1 MEVTPMQVDQDK
13 LQDFLGRFV
22 GDMGGVATMAMVAL
36 GNDLGLYE
44 AMDGK
49 GPLDAAALAAATGC
63 NRRLLQ
69 EWLDQ
74 QAAAGY
80 VEYDAAN
87 GRYELPAEQAFA
99 LAQRNSPAFVAG
111 GSLALA
117 SMFHD
122 LDRVAEAFR
131 HDGALAWGD
140 HHPILF
146 RGTAEFF
153 RPGYQANLTA
163 AWIPALDGVEAR
175 LKSGIRVADIGCG
188 HGVSSI
194 VMAQAYPASEVH
206 GFDYHAPSIEVA
218 RESARQ
224 AGVAERVQFDVA
236 RASTFDGN
244 FDLVCFFD
252 CLHDMGD
259 PVGIAKH
266 TRDRLN
272 ENGTVMLVE
281 PFAHD
286 DRAVNLTL
294 PSAKVFYGAS
304 TFICTPNSLSQEVGR
319 AMGAQA
325 GEAGMR
331 AVFDEAG
338 YSHFRRVTETPFN
351 IVYEARV

>member
-1 MEVTPMQVDQDK
+1 MQIDQGK
-13 LQDFLGRFV
+13 VQAFLGKFV
-22 GDMGGVATMAMVAL
+22 GDLGGVATIAMVAL

-49 GPLDAAALAAATGC
+49 GPLDVAALGAATGC
-63 NRRLLQ
+63 NRRLVQ

-80 VEYDAAN
+80 VTFDAGS
-87 GRYELPAEQAFA
+87 GRYELPPEHGFA
-99 LAQRNSPAFVAG
+99 LAQRQSPAYVAG
-111 GSLALA
+111 GSLVMAA
-117 SMFHD
+117 MFHD
-122 LDRVAEAFR
+122 LERVAEAFR
-131 HDGALAWGD
+131 GDGGLPWGA
-140 HHPILF
+140 HHPHLF

-153 RPGYQANLTA
+153 RPGYQTNLTA

-175 LKSGIRVADIGCG
+175 LQSGIRVADIGCG

-194 VMAQAYPASEVH
+194 VMAQSYPNSEVH
-206 GFDYHAPSIEVA
+206 GFDYHAPSIDVA
-218 RESARQ
+218 RESAES
-224 AGVAERVQFDVA
+224 AGVANRVRFNVA
-236 RASTFDGN
+236 RASEFTGRFE
-244 FDLVCFFD
+244 LVCFFD

-259 PVGIAKH
+259 PVGIARH
-266 TRDRLN
+266 TRSQLAP
-272 ENGTVMLVE
+272 EGTVMLVE

-286 DRAVNLTL
+286 DRAVNHTL

-331 AVFDEAG
+331 AVFEEAG
-338 YSHFRRVTETPFN
+338 YRHFRRVTETPFN

>member
-1 MEVTPMQVDQDK
+1 MDEGKVQA
-13 LQDFLGRFV
+13 FLGRFV
-22 GDMGGVATMAMVAL
+22 GDLGGVTTIAMVAL
-36 GNDLGLYE
+36 ANELGLYQ

-80 VEYDAAN
+80 LAYDAET
-87 GRYELPAEQAFA
+87 GRYELPAEHAFA
-99 LAQRNSPAFVAG
+99 LAQRQSPAFVAG
-111 GSLALA
+111 GSLVVA

-122 LDRVAEAFR
+122 LERVAAAFR
-131 HDGALAWGD
+131 GDGGLPWGD
-140 HHPILF
+140 HHPHLF

-153 RPGYQANLTA
+153 RPGYQTNLTTS
-163 AWIPALDGVEAR
+163 WIPALDGVEAR
-175 LKSGIRVADIGCG
+175 LRAGIRVADIGCG
-188 HGVSSI
+188 YGISTI
-194 VMAQAYPASEVH
+194 VMAKAYPASRIH

-218 RESARQ
+218 RQSAHD
-224 AGVAERVQFDVA
+224 AAMGERVHFDVA
-236 RASTFDGN
+236 RANAFSGR
-244 FDLVCFFD
+244 FDLICFFD

-266 TRDRLN
+266 ARAQLDDG
-272 ENGTVMLVE
+272 GTVMLVE

-286 DRAVNLTL
+286 DRATNHGLA
-294 PSAKVFYGAS
+294 SAKVFYGAS

-351 IVYEARV
+351 IVYEARA

>member
-1 MEVTPMQVDQDK
+1 MQIDQSK
-13 LQDFLGRFV
+13 VQTFLGRFV
-22 GDMGGVATMAMVAL
+22 GDLGGVATIAMVAL
-36 GNDLGLYE
+36 GNELGLYE
-44 AMDGK
+44 AMDGR
-49 GPLDAAALAAATGC
+49 GPVDAAALAEATRC
-63 NRRLLQ
+63 NRRLVR

-80 VEYDAAN
+80 VTYDAAA
-87 GRYELPAEQAFA
+87 GRYELPAEHAFA
-99 LAQRNSPAFVAG
+99 LAQRQSPAFVAG
-111 GSLALA
+111 GSLVMAA
-117 SMFHD
+117 MFHD
-122 LDRVAEAFR
+122 LERVAEAFR
-131 HDGALAWGD
+131 GDGGVPWGD
-140 HHPILF
+140 HHPHLF

-153 RPGYQANLTA
+153 RPGYQSNLTA

-175 LKSGIRVADIGCG
+175 LQAGIRVADIGCG
-188 HGVSSI
+188 HGISSI
-194 VMAQAYPASEVH
+194 VMAQAYPASEIH
-206 GFDYHAPSIEVA
+206 GFDYHAPSISVA
-218 RESARQ
+218 RESAES
-224 AGVAERVQFDVA
+224 AGLANRVHFNVA
-236 RASTFDGN
+236 RANAFDGS

-259 PVGIAKH
+259 PVGVAKH
-266 TRDRLN
+266 TRSRLAPG
-272 ENGTVMLVE
+272 GTVMLVE

-286 DRAVNLTL
+286 ERAVNHTL

-319 AMGAQA
+319 GMGAQA